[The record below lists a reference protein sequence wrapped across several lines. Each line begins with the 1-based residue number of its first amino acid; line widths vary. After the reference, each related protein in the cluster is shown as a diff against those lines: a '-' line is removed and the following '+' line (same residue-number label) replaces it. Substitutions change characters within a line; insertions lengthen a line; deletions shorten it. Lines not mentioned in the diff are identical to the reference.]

1 VKTEDVELVAALCRT
16 RAGLK
21 VDRDKPYLI
30 ESRLAPLARREGF
43 GSIVD
48 LVAALRASRDDSLI
62 WALVEAMASTETAF
76 FRDREAFALLRDEV
90 LPALSH
96 QREGEPIRVWSAACS
111 TGQEAYSLAIL
122 ADAAHRL
129 APGARVEIF
138 ASDLSERALEKAQ
151 SGLYTQFEVQR
162 GLPIRLLLQHF
173 DKDGEAWALSPRIR
187 QRVRWKRVN
196 LLGDLAELGEF
207 DLILARN
214 IVTGLD
220 AAARGRVLE
229 NLAGA
234 LAPEGVLMLGAQETA
249 TEAPDA
255 LRPDLLRRGF
265 YSRHPSFQAAAA

>member
-1 VKTEDVELVAALCRT
+1 VKPEDVELVAALCRT

-30 ESRLAPLARREGF
+30 ESRLAPVARREGF
-43 GSIVD
+43 GSILDMVS
-48 LVAALRASRDDSLI
+48 ALRASREDALI
-62 WALVEAMASTETAF
+62 WSLVEAMVSAETAF

-96 QREGEPIRVWSAACS
+96 QRAGQPIRVWSAACS

-122 ADAAHRL
+122 ADAAWRL
-129 APGARVEIF
+129 APGAEIEIF

-162 GLPIRLLLQHF
+162 GLPIRLLLQYF

-187 QRVRWKRVN
+187 QRVSWKRVN
-196 LLGDLAELGEF
+196 LLGDLSELGPF

-214 IVTGLD
+214 LVSGLD
-220 AAARGRVLE
+220 PAARGRVLE

-234 LAPEGVLMLGAQETA
+234 LAPDGHLMLGAKETA

-255 LRPDLLRRGF
+255 LRADLLRRGF
-265 YSRHPSFQAAAA
+265 YARDPEFQAAAA